1 MEKIKDF
8 FVERRKWL
16 FIMLIT
22 IVVILLPTF
31 QKNLVIGDDYEF
43 HLSRIITLAKGLE
56 NGEFP
61 VKIHPLFARNH
72 GYASGIFY
80 PNMFMYIPAVLYL
93 IGLNIVQA
101 YNIFLLIMIFFMF
114 VLTYDSIKNI
124 TDETNS
130 ALIGTILVILSKV
143 MCINLY
149 LRFAVGEFLGLIFLV
164 PIVSGMY
171 DFIYKDFKKPYLLF
185 IGFFGIVNSHIIST
199 IIAIIYC
206 IVYFII
212 HLRLIKFRNV
222 AKLFVVAILVIMI
235 TSSFWMPMIEQ
246 LSIQEYKLTDRWVH
260 IESEEYYLYDLLS
273 NQKFSIGLL
282 ITILMPMLIYALFD
296 KRISN
301 KSKKFILLL
310 FVIMILT
317 VTPKFWDLTKDVLG
331 IIQFKWRL
339 LGLLTI
345 LSSISLTLV
354 IKEYSQ
360 ILEIKLESVMMSILV
375 LSIFFTLQFNIS
387 DFKTSARL
395 RSAEDLDAVYYAN
408 TSIGVGQEYLPIEVN
423 YNNIKIENQAKSNI
437 DEEVEVTKRNLHTE
451 FETQKDYDYIVIP
464 SVYYYGYVGNIVDN
478 EGKVES
484 LKIEKADNGLVKV
497 LTEGKEGKVSVW
509 YNGTRIQK
517 VSYIISLFTGFML
530 IAYLIIKK
538 IKSKKIIEN

>member
-222 AKLFVVAILVIMI
+222 AKLFAVAILVIMI

-464 SVYYYGYVGNIVDN
+464 RDRKSVV
-478 EGKVES
+478 
-484 LKIEKADNGLVKV
+484 
-497 LTEGKEGKVSVW
+497 
-509 YNGTRIQK
+509 
-517 VSYIISLFTGFML
+517 
-530 IAYLIIKK
+530 
-538 IKSKKIIEN
+538 

>member
-16 FIMLIT
+16 FIMFVT

-206 IVYFII
+206 VVYFII

-222 AKLFVVAILVIMI
+222 AKLFAVAILVIMI

-538 IKSKKIIEN
+538 IKSKNIIEN

>member
-222 AKLFVVAILVIMI
+222 AKLFAVAILVIMI

>member
-222 AKLFVVAILVIMI
+222 AKLFAVAILVIMI

-478 EGKVES
+478 EGEVES

>member
-317 VTPKFWDLTKDVLG
+317 VTPKFWDLTKDVFG

>member
-143 MCINLY
+143 KCINLY
-149 LRFAVGEFLGLIFLV
+149 LRYAVGEFFGLIFLV

-171 DFIYKDFKKPYLLF
+171 DFTYKDFKKPYLLF

>member
-101 YNIFLLIMIFFMF
+101 YNIFLLIMIFLMF

-317 VTPKFWDLTKDVLG
+317 VTPKFWDLTKDVFG

>member
-171 DFIYKDFKKPYLLF
+171 DFIYKDFKKTYLLF

-222 AKLFVVAILVIMI
+222 AKLFAVAILVIMI